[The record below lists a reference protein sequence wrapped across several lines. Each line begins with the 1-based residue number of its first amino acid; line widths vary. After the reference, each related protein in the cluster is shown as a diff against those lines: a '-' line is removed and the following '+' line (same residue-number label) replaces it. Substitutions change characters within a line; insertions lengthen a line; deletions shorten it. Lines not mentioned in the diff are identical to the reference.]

1 MTPTPKPKAIVVDD
15 DPTVAGMVSYFL
27 ELQGITCLH
36 APTAES
42 GWEMVAGESPT
53 LAVVDLRLPGKD
65 GWWLLEQIR
74 HDLRLER
81 LPVVVITGYQETD
94 VASRARVLGSGCL
107 AKPFSYEELN
117 DRLAE
122 AAELAEHWQ
131 QA

>member
-1 MTPTPKPKAIVVDD
+1 
-15 DPTVAGMVSYFL
+15 
-27 ELQGITCLH
+27 
-36 APTAES
+36 
-42 GWEMVAGESPT
+42 MVAGESPT

-107 AKPFSYEELN
+107 AKPFSYEDLN

-122 AAELAEHWQ
+122 AAQLAEHWQ